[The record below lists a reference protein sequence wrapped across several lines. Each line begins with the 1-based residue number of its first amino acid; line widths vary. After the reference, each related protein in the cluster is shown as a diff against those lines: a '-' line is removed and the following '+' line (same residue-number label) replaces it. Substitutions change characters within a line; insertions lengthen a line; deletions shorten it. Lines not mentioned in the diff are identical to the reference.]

1 VEFRGRRHVAAVATV
16 VSVWLLADV
25 AVGLSARAAAAGT
38 GALAAMRARG
48 ILRWGGD
55 LQGGAPYVSE
65 SSTHPGHLEGFE
77 VDIAAALAQRL
88 GLRAE
93 FVQTDWSTLI
103 PALERGSID
112 IVLNGLE
119 VTPARA
125 QRVRFSRPYF
135 VFVERLSV
143 RADDP
148 RANAW
153 RPGDI
158 SVLRGRRIGTLA
170 NSLAWDLLG
179 EAGADRVPFEG
190 QDEPYRDLVA
200 GRLDGVLLDDIIAD
214 RYGRRPGLRVVGDL
228 ATGQYA
234 IGLRPGDGDLAAAI
248 DAALA
253 DVIER
258 GQLRAILR
266 RHGLDG
272 PRQAALETAGVG
284 AAGGRTEAAGV
295 LPVRRGGGLDARQL
309 RLFFA
314 GAGVTLLVSAGAMV
328 IAMLLGLLLALA
340 RLPSPVIWRRVGA
353 RAASLYVELFRGT
366 PVLLQLYVLY
376 YGLAPVYALPPLT
389 AAILGL
395 GLNYAAYEAEIYR
408 AGLQAVPRG
417 QIEAGEALGMSGA
430 MVLRRVLLPQ
440 ALRFSLPG
448 VANDFIALL
457 KDSSLVSVIT
467 VVELTKR
474 MTIAAV
480 DGGGWLLPGLLCA
493 GFYLVMSFPLSRLLQ
508 RLERA
513 LGPAA

>member
-1 VEFRGRRHVAAVATV
+1 VVLGVVVPVVLAVIPGLGGVAE
-16 VSVWLLADV
+16 
-25 AVGLSARAAAAGT
+25 AAAG
-38 GALAAMRARG
+38 GAVTALGAVRARG
-48 ILRWGGD
+48 VLRWGGD

-65 SSTHPGHLEGFE
+65 SSVHPGELEGFE

-88 GLRAE
+88 GVRPE

-143 RADDP
+143 RVDDP
-148 RANAW
+148 RARDW
-153 RPGDI
+153 RAGDRA
-158 SVLRGRRIGTLA
+158 VLRGRRIGTLA
-170 NSLAWDLLG
+170 NSLAWELLG
-179 EAGADRVPFEG
+179 EAGAERVPFEG
-190 QDEPYRDLVA
+190 QDEPYRDLVN
-200 GRLDGVLLDDIIAD
+200 GRLDGVLMDDIIAD
-214 RYGRRPGLRVVGDL
+214 RYGQRPGLRVVGDF
-228 ATGQYA
+228 ASGQYA
-234 IGLRPGDGDLAAAI
+234 IGLRPGDEDLALAI
-248 DAALA
+248 DAALGTL
-253 DVIER
+253 IEG

-272 PRQAALETAGVG
+272 PRQEGLAAVTAAVAAAERGATVG
-284 AAGGRTEAAGV
+284 ADAA
-295 LPVRRGGGLDARQL
+295 PARRGGGLDARQL
-309 RLFFA
+309 RLFVA
-314 GAGVTLLVSAGAMV
+314 GAGMTLLVSAGAMV
-328 IAMLLGLLLALA
+328 IAMLLGLGLALA
-340 RLPSPVIWRRVGA
+340 RLPSPGPWRRLGA
-353 RAASLYVELFRGT
+353 RLATLYVELFRGT

-376 YGLAPVYALPPLT
+376 YGLAPLYALPPLA

-417 QIEAGEALGMSGA
+417 QIEAADALGMSGA
-430 MVLRRVLLPQ
+430 MVLRRVVLPQ

-493 GFYLVMSFPLSRLLQ
+493 GFYLAMSLPLSRLLL
-508 RLERA
+508 RLERG
-513 LGPAA
+513 LGPRPSA